1 MGLNIGAD
9 LPKSED
15 YLYDTAGLLEGD
27 KLTAMPKLFCTI
39 TDTAKTAKAGTYDIT
54 VSEFNE
60 ELPHVII
67 TGKGNY
73 TGVSRSRA
81 AWQSPEP
88 DCTAAVSQWSLTLRA
103 GTSIWDKRY
112 GIKEKRQHKNSCL
125 FSLPKLGEAFWI
137 KIKNAPNL
145 EHKAVEKPA

>member
-67 TGKGNY
+67 TGKRNY

-81 AWQSPEP
+81 A
-88 DCTAAVSQWSLTLRA
+88 
-103 GTSIWDKRY
+103 
-112 GIKEKRQHKNSCL
+112 
-125 FSLPKLGEAFWI
+125 
-137 KIKNAPNL
+137 
-145 EHKAVEKPA
+145 

>member
-27 KLTAMPKLFCTI
+27 KLTAMPKLSCTI
-39 TDTAKTAKAGTYDIT
+39 TDTAKAAKAGTYDIT

-81 AWQSPEP
+81 A
-88 DCTAAVSQWSLTLRA
+88 
-103 GTSIWDKRY
+103 
-112 GIKEKRQHKNSCL
+112 
-125 FSLPKLGEAFWI
+125 
-137 KIKNAPNL
+137 
-145 EHKAVEKPA
+145 